1 MEPQQELEVLWRKS
15 VREDVAL
22 PVLLELVAVLL
33 AVPLP
38 RLRSV
43 AHPMPA
49 LVELRTSL
57 PVAV

>member
-1 MEPQQELEVLWRKS
+1 MEPQQVLEVHWRKS
-15 VREDVAL
+15 VRKDVAVA
-22 PVLLELVAVLL
+22 VLLELVAVLL

-43 AHPMPA
+43 AHPNPA
-49 LVELRTSL
+49 LVELRTCL